1 MATHKQAEKRHRQ
14 SLKRNARNKHAKTG
28 MRTHIK
34 RANAA
39 IESGADDA
47 GAAVEMACSAV
58 DKVRQKGII
67 HANTAARTIGRI
79 KKAYSKSQS

>member
-1 MATHKQAEKRHRQ
+1 MANHKQAKKRHRQ
-14 SLKRNARNKHAKTG
+14 SLTRNERNKHFRTG
-28 MRTHIK
+28 MRTYIK

-47 GAAVEMACSAV
+47 GVAVDKACAMI
-58 DKVRQKGII
+58 DKVRQKGVI

-79 KKAYSKSQS
+79 KKAYSKSQG